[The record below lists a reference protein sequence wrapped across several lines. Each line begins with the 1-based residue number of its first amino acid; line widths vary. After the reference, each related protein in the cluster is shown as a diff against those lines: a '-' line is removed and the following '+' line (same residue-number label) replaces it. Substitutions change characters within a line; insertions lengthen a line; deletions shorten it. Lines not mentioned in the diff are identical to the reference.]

1 MKTSK
6 ENFIQFNRFFSRQ
19 TRLRWMK
26 IDQVC
31 QMSMDECWQ
40 KLYTTRYKKLRTYNS
55 SLPSSRVQTYFGRSP
70 SAAASLN
77 SCVRNCAKILLP
89 LPLQNLVCLAK
100 KKFAECNA
108 LFSDGGEWRG
118 GPLLKYKTSYYI
130 VPALPCPPLHLPPP
144 ILMCK

>member
-1 MKTSK
+1 MKTFTPSK
-6 ENFIQFNRFFSRQ
+6 ENFIQFNRFFQDRPGCGGWKLI
-19 TRLRWMK
+19 RYAK
-26 IDQVC
+26 C
-31 QMSMDECWQ
+31 QWTSVRKNCIQ
-40 KLYTTRYKKLRTYNS
+40 LGIKSYVQFKS
-55 SLPSSRVQTYFGRSP
+55 PQFQTYFGRSLC
-70 SAAASLN
+70 AAASLN

>member
-1 MKTSK
+1 MKTFTPSK

-19 TRLRWMK
+19 TRLRWME

-31 QMSMDECWQ
+31 QMSMDECSQ
-40 KLYTTRYKKLRTYNS
+40 KLYTTRYKKLRTIQVSLVPDLLRSLSLCSCQLEFLRAQLRKNPTTS
-55 SLPSSRVQTYFGRSP
+55 PPLEPSLP
-70 SAAASLN
+70 
-77 SCVRNCAKILLP
+77 C
-89 LPLQNLVCLAK
+89 K